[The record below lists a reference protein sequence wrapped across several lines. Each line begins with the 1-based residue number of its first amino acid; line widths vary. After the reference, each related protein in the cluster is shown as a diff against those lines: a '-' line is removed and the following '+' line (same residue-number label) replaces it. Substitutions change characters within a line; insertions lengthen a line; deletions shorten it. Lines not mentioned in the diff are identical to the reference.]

1 MANFMGKDGF
11 IWWQGVVEDRHDP
24 LFLGRCRIRI
34 LGWHTKDKSQIPTE
48 SLPWAFPVQ
57 PITSAAQTGVGISP
71 TGPVEGTWV
80 VGFTIGSGPAPSGRW
95 SNGSF
100 NANPSE
106 MLFL

>member
-48 SLPWAFPVQ
+48 SLPSHVPV
-57 PITSAAQTGVGISP
+57 
-71 TGPVEGTWV
+71 
-80 VGFTIGSGPAPSGRW
+80 PSGFW
-95 SNGSF
+95 NTGSF
-100 NANPSE
+100 NLNPSE
-106 MLFL
+106 MPCL